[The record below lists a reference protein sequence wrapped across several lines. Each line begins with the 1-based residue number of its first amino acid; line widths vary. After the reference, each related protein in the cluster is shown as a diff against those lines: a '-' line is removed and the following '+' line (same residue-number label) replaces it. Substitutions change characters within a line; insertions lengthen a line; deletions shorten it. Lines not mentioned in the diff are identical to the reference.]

1 MLNLQRLMMTT
12 CMKRVGKNMKNVE
25 QDLEVKDWTAKEHL
39 EGKPSSE
46 KFNKTKIKARDASR
60 DLQRDL

>member
-12 CMKRVGKNMKNVE
+12 CMKRIGKNMKNVE
-25 QDLEVKDWTAKEHL
+25 QDLEAKDWTAKEHL

-46 KFNKTKIKARDASR
+46 KFSKIKIKARDASR